1 MIFSSSQCHCLQ
13 SVKLGLSVWLMQTTW
28 NEARSKLEKDSL
40 GRASNPDLDAAEKER
55 VFRAHIDGLYSVCFN
70 RAMDFMPAHWMLVV
84 AMSRYSLRLKQ
95 VNNVHYKTVTYF
107 RTEGVSIPVYL
118 QKVMLCLQSI

>member
-1 MIFSSSQCHCLQ
+1 
-13 SVKLGLSVWLMQTTW
+13 MQTTW

-70 RAMDFMPAHWMLVV
+70 RAIDFMPAHWMLIVV
-84 AMSRYSLRLKQ
+84 MSKYTTKPSLISELS
-95 VNNVHYKTVTYF
+95 
-107 RTEGVSIPVYL
+107 EYL
-118 QKVMLCLQSI
+118 YPYTFKK